1 VRLLLGVIA
10 YNLGNLL
17 RRLALPVA
25 IQSWSLTS
33 LQQRLFKTGG
43 RLIRHARYF
52 ILQLAEPLDIDP
64 LWADSPAHR
73 TTHVAPDVIAS
84 PAG

>member
-17 RRLALPVA
+17 RRLVLPLA

-43 RLIRHARYF
+43 RLIRHARHF
-52 ILQLAEPLDIDP
+52 ILQLAESHLTLRLFAQIVGRIERLAWHP
-64 LWADSPAHR
+64 
-73 TTHVAPDVIAS
+73 T
-84 PAG
+84 